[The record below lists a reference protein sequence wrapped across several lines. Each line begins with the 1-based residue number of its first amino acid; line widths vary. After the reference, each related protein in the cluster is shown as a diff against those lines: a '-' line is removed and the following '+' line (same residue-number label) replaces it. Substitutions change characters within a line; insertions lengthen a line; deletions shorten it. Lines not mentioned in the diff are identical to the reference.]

1 MSNRFAYPQALEPE
15 EFRRLGAMALDVAA
29 RQLETVA
36 ERPIQPVPPE
46 EVKARLLNQPLP
58 GEGRSPEDILTFF
71 ERQIMPYS
79 RGNGHPGFMGWVI
92 SPPAHMAV
100 LAELLGAA
108 MDTTCGGGHQSATYL
123 EWCAIR
129 WIKELLGY
137 DPPDSHGLFVS
148 GGSMANLTAIAAAR
162 HAAALRVGWDMRRDG
177 MRGAPDFTLYA
188 SHEVHACVT
197 KAVELMGLG
206 SGAIRSIGTDNECR
220 IDIEELRSTIER
232 DVQNGSV
239 PFCVIGSAGT
249 VNTGAVDRLDALADL
264 CEQNKLWFHVDG
276 AYGAFGVVD
285 PGRAD
290 LFRGMERADSLA
302 LDPHKWLSVPFDC
315 GCVLVRDGQTLRDCF
330 SLIPAVIRQVGVGDD
345 DLGAPHEYSFQLS
358 RSFRALKVWSTLSH
372 VGTKAFRETVSRQNA
387 MAADLAHVVE
397 QADDLELLAPT
408 SLSIVCFRYT
418 PPALAAED
426 ERLNALNKEIVT
438 LLQAEGR
445 VYPSNTELD
454 GCFAIRANI
463 FHYAADRNDLDALLQ
478 GVRRHGEDLMRRNK
492 ARQSASTPAT

>member
-1 MSNRFAYPQALEPE
+1 MSDRFAYPQALQPE
-15 EFRRLGAMALDVAA
+15 AFRRLGEMALEIAA
-29 RQLETVA
+29 RHLETVA

-46 EVKARLLNQPLP
+46 EVKERLLNQPLP
-58 GEGRSPEDILTFF
+58 EEGRSPEDILAFF
-71 ERQIMPYS
+71 ERQVMPYS

-100 LAELLGAA
+100 LTELPGAA

-123 EWCAIR
+123 EWCTIR

-137 DPPDSHGLFVS
+137 DLPGSHGLFVS
-148 GGSMANLTAIAAAR
+148 GGSMANMTAIAAAR
-162 HAAALRVGWDMRRDG
+162 HAAARRVGWDMRRDG
-177 MRGAPDFTLYA
+177 MRGAPDFTIYA
-188 SHEVHACVT
+188 SQEAHACMT
-197 KAVELMGLG
+197 KAVELMGMG
-206 SGAIRSIGTDNECR
+206 HGAIRSIGTDHDYR
-220 IDIEELRSTIER
+220 IDIDELRSTIEKDSR
-232 DVQNGSV
+232 EGSV

-249 VNTGAVDRLDALADL
+249 VNTGAVDDLDALADL
-264 CEQNKLWFHVDG
+264 CDQNELWFHVDG

-285 PGRAD
+285 PSRAD
-290 LFRGMERADSLA
+290 LFHGMERADSLA

-372 VGTKAFRETVSRQNA
+372 VGAKAFRSTVSRQNA
-387 MAADLAHVVE
+387 LAAGLARVVE
-397 QADDLELLAPT
+397 QAGDLELLAPT
-408 SLSIVCFRYT
+408 SLSIVCFRYAPT
-418 PPALAAED
+418 ALAADD

-438 LLQAEGR
+438 MLQAEGR

-454 GCFAIRANI
+454 GRFAIRANI
-463 FHYAADRNDLDALLQ
+463 FHYAADRSDLDALVQ
-478 GVRRHGEDLMRRNK
+478 GVRGHGEALTRRN
-492 ARQSASTPAT
+492 A

>member
-1 MSNRFAYPQALEPE
+1 MSDRFAYPQALEPA
-15 EFRRLGAMALDVAA
+15 EFRRLGAMAIDVAA
-29 RQLETVA
+29 RHLETVT
-36 ERPIQPVPPE
+36 ERPIQPVPPKD
-46 EVKARLLNQPLP
+46 VKDRLLNQPLP
-58 GEGRSPEDILTFF
+58 EEGQSPEDILSFL
-71 ERQIMPYS
+71 ERHVMPHS

-100 LAELLGAA
+100 LTELPSTA

-137 DPPDSHGLFVS
+137 NSPGSHGLFVS
-148 GGSMANLTAIAAAR
+148 GGSMANMTAIAAAR
-162 HAAALRVGWDMRRDG
+162 HAAAVRVGWEMRRDG
-177 MRGAPDFTLYA
+177 MRGAPDFTVYA
-188 SHEVHACVT
+188 SHEAHACLT

-206 SGAIRSIGTDNECR
+206 SGAIRSIGTDDDYR
-220 IDIEELRSTIER
+220 IDIEELKSTIEK
-232 DVQNGSV
+232 DVREGSV

-249 VNTGAVDRLDALADL
+249 VNTGAVDDLAALADL
-264 CEQNKLWFHVDG
+264 CVEHELWFHVDG

-290 LFRGMERADSLA
+290 LFRGLERADSLA

-330 SLIPAVIRQVGVGDD
+330 SLIPAVIRQVGVRDD
-345 DLGAPHEYSFQLS
+345 DLGAPHEYGFQLS

-372 VGTKAFRETVSRQNA
+372 VGAKAFRATVSRQNA

-408 SLSIVCFRYT
+408 SLSIVCFRYA
-418 PPALAAED
+418 PLAVAGDE

-445 VYPSNTELD
+445 VYPSNTEL
-454 GCFAIRANI
+454 GGRFAIRANI
-463 FHYAADRNDLDALLQ
+463 FHYAADRSDLDALVQ
-478 GVRRHGEDLMRRNK
+478 GVRRHGEALSRRND
-492 ARQSASTPAT
+492 T